1 MTNFVL
7 DCSIAMSWCFE
18 DEASP
23 HTDEV
28 LDLIYQHEAWVPNLW
43 HLEVT
48 NVLVTAAKRDR
59 ITINNAKQR
68 LDLLGKLPIKTDT
81 ETFTRAFDEIHT
93 LASELSLT
101 SYDAAYLELA
111 QRKTFALA
119 TKDTALRKAAET
131 LGVKVL

>member
-1 MTNFVL
+1 M
-7 DCSIAMSWCFE
+7 
-18 DEASP
+18 
-23 HTDEV
+23 
-28 LDLIYQHEAWVPNLW
+28 
-43 HLEVT
+43 
-48 NVLVTAAKRDR
+48 
-59 ITINNAKQR
+59 
-68 LDLLGKLPIKTDT
+68 PIKTDT

-119 TKDTALRKAAET
+119 TKDKALRKAAET